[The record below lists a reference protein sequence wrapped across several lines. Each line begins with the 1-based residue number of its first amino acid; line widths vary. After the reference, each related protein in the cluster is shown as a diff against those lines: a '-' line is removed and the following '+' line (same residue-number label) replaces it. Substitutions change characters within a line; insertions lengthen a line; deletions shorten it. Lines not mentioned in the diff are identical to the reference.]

1 MAGLA
6 HTGVGLAAK
15 HFAPKVPLWILL
27 VGAYTID
34 IIWGIFFFAG
44 IEAYPTTGV
53 VATCPWSHG
62 LFMSVIWTAA
72 AVLITVL
79 ISGSLRTGLFM
90 GALVF
95 SHWVVDFISKPMLAA
110 FPTDS
115 GLPLLFDGSP
125 VVGLGMYSTQIGVNI
140 GEYGSLLLG
149 LVIYIFTVR
158 KLRKEKRVT
167 AEGKGIASE

>member
-34 IIWGIFFFAG
+34 ILWGVFYFAG
-44 IEAYPTTGV
+44 VESYPTPGV
-53 VATCPWSHG
+53 VAACPWSHG
-62 LFMSVIWTAA
+62 LFMSLLWSAA
-72 AVLITVL
+72 AALL
-79 ISGSLRTGLFM
+79 AALFSRSFRTSLFM
-90 GALVF
+90 GLLVF
-95 SHWVVDFISKPMLAA
+95 SHWIVDFISKPMLAA

-140 GEYGSLLLG
+140 GEYGSLIFG
-149 LVIYIFTVR
+149 LAIYIFTVR
-158 KLRKEKRVT
+158 KIKREK
-167 AEGKGIASE
+167 AAING